1 MIDLDGSQY
10 PVKRLGDFAR
20 VSVLTSARGEFFRD
34 VFESSLGSGGA
45 LGPGHDFFQGLSVHA
60 AGKLLASRF
69 LDLCP

>member
-45 LGPGHDFFQGLSVHA
+45 LGPGRDFFQGDVVGVLKAHCGSAFRLS
-60 AGKLLASRF
+60 
-69 LDLCP
+69 